1 MRSTEKSTTGT
12 SFHNTTLVATINDLK
27 KVLGP
32 PVYKKNTG
40 NGKTNFEWE
49 GETESGKIFTVYD
62 WKENRPLSNTEDI
75 RWHIGGFNY
84 MDTME
89 AREEILEAIIK
100 IS

>member
-1 MRSTEKSTTGT
+1 MKKTTKITEGT

-27 KVLGP
+27 KVLGEP
-32 PVYKKNTG
+32 TYSDNTG
-40 NGKTNFEWE
+40 DDKVNYEWE
-49 GETESGKIFTVYD
+49 GETESGKVFTVYD
-62 WKENRPLSNTEDI
+62 WKEYHPLSNTEDV

-84 MDTME
+84 LDTME

>member
-49 GETESGKIFTVYD
+49 GETESGKVFTVYD
-62 WKENRPLSNTEDI
+62 WKEYRPLSNTEDV

>member
-1 MRSTEKSTTGT
+1 MRKTTKLTNGT
-12 SFHNTTLVATINDLK
+12 AFYNTTLVATINDLK
-27 KVLGP
+27 KVLGS
-32 PVYKKNTG
+32 PVYKDNSGEDKI
-40 NGKTNFEWE
+40 NFEWE
-49 GETESGKIFTVYD
+49 GETESGKVFTLYD

-89 AREEILEAIIK
+89 AREEILEAIIE

>member
-32 PVYKKNTG
+32 PIYENNTG
-40 NGKTNFEWE
+40 DDKTNFEWE
-49 GETESGKIFTVYD
+49 GETESGKVFTVYD
-62 WKENRPLSNTEDI
+62 WKEYRPLSNTEDV

-84 MDTME
+84 LDTME